1 MDAGAALF
9 LFLAAVVVGGMWVD
23 ARKEAE
29 RQETLRRLLDKGDR
43 LDDAQLREL
52 LQSVQRP
59 HSRHG
64 WHGDGGRPGDA
75 ARGLRVAGTLII
87 FAGIA
92 VMLVFSILNH
102 LRPDGDMLPAAA
114 IGLGIVVFGIGF
126 FFGARVLRR
135 DATVTSDRTDTLRR

>member
-23 ARKEAE
+23 ARKEGE

-43 LDDAQLREL
+43 LDDVQLREL

-64 WHGDGGRPGDA
+64 HHGDGGNPGEA
-75 ARGLRVAGTLII
+75 VRGLRVAGTLII
-87 FAGIA
+87 FAGLA
-92 VMLVFSILNH
+92 VMLVFGILNK
-102 LRPDGDMLPAAA
+102 LRPDDDMLPAAV
-114 IGLGIVVFGIGF
+114 IGLGVMVFGAGF
-126 FFGARVLRR
+126 FVG
-135 DATVTSDRTDTLRR
+135 S